1 MSQRICSTCN
11 QKLAATAVI
20 FLITFFGN
28 VRIRIFFF
36 NFEATFNSK
45 LLIPYSMK
53 LLNLFL
59 AVFIFLWITHSSA
72 QTTPSCCSMTST
84 SQFAMLG
91 NNEAFAASHPDPLP
105 FHYISPNGKM
115 ISYKTA
121 DGKDANAFEVK
132 SKTPTNNY
140 LFVFQ
145 EFWGLNDYI
154 KQEAERL
161 QNEVGNINVL
171 ALDLYDGKVATNR
184 DTAAKYMSEAK
195 EDRIRAIIKGAI
207 DHVGSNARIQTI
219 GWCFGGG
226 WSLQASI
233 MAGKQGTGCVMYY
246 GMPEKDV
253 TKIKSLSAP
262 VLGLFAGQDKWI
274 TKDKVDQFEK
284 DMKAN
289 HKEITVK
296 TYDADHAFANP
307 SNPKHDKAATEDA
320 NKLAVAF
327 LKKHLQ

>member
-1 MSQRICSTCN
+1 
-11 QKLAATAVI
+11 
-20 FLITFFGN
+20 
-28 VRIRIFFF
+28 
-36 NFEATFNSK
+36 
-45 LLIPYSMK
+45 
-53 LLNLFL
+53 
-59 AVFIFLWITHSSA
+59 
-72 QTTPSCCSMTST
+72 MTST
-84 SQFAMLG
+84 AQFAMLG
-91 NNEAFAASHPDPLP
+91 DNAAFAASHPDPLP

-115 ISYKTA
+115 ITFRTS

-132 SKTPTNNY
+132 SASPTNNY

-154 KQEAERL
+154 KQEAERF
-161 QNEVGNINVL
+161 QKEVGNVNVL
-171 ALDLYDGKVATNR
+171 ALDLYDGKVSDNR
-184 DTAAKYMSEAK
+184 DTAAKYMSDAK

-207 DHVGSNARIQTI
+207 DYAGSKARIQTI

-233 MAGKQGTGCVMYY
+233 MAGKQGVGCVMYY

-253 TKIKSLSAP
+253 TKIKSLNAP
-262 VLGLFAGQDKWI
+262 VLGLFASQDKWI
-274 TKDKVDQFEK
+274 TKEKVDQFEK

-289 HKEITVK
+289 GKQITVK
-296 TYDADHAFANP
+296 SYEADHAFANP
-307 SNPKHDKAATEDA
+307 SNPKHNKAATEDA